1 MNESILSKENRMD
14 PSLTLLYWRCSMSSV
29 KSPVS
34 QMDDVIKSGLG
45 CGSSG
50 ASPEQF

>member
-1 MNESILSKENRMD
+1 MN
-14 PSLTLLYWRCSMSSV
+14 PSLTVRHRAGLGWEVRYSISSV